1 MKSPDPTSSHSEKA
15 PRRRRRRRVGFAA
28 LIGLAALAA
37 AVMLLVVS
45 AIGRPLEAP
54 QWMRERIEAR
64 ASAALPGMQVR
75 FGAVSL
81 VVSQGWQPSLR
92 LQDVDLSEVSGRP
105 VLTLSDIELSVSG
118 AALLEGRIRPG
129 RVRLSGARVKV
140 RRTPDGVF
148 DLSLGADLR
157 PLGQAVSAAQIVE
170 AVDALMARPQL
181 SSLRSVTAEALTV
194 RYEDARAGR
203 AWTVD
208 GGRLRLTRAQG
219 ELSVSGDFALL
230 GGYDY
235 ATTLELSY
243 SSALGS
249 SAAQFGMSFRDMAAA
264 DIADQAPALAWL
276 NVLRA
281 PISGA
286 IRASLNEAGALGPLN
301 ATLQIGAGVVQPT
314 DATRPIPFDAARA
327 YLTYSPTTEQLRFDE
342 VSVSSK
348 WVSLRAEGRATL
360 RGMQDGWPREMLGQ
374 FTLRDIAANPDALY
388 PEPVKLER
396 AEMDFRLRLDPFSL
410 DIGQVSITDQEQVLH
425 LDGTLDA
432 GAGGWA
438 LALNGE
444 MDAISPE
451 RVVALWP
458 QRIKPRTRNW
468 IVENLHSASVHDIR
482 LAYRTG
488 MDVRQTVFL
497 EFEFDEAEVTYARQL
512 PVLHGGAGHATLM
525 NNRFVVTAARGH
537 VTPPQGGALDVAGTS
552 LVVPDVRIHEA
563 PATVHLRSQ
572 STITAALSM
581 LDSDPLNFIEKA
593 GQPVTLADG
602 RAEVRASL
610 ALRLKKGLQP
620 EEVVFSAR
628 GHLRDVRSD
637 KIVPDRVLAAPLL
650 AVEADNDEV
659 TISGK
664 GRVGR
669 VPFDAV
675 WHSGLRKEDAGKSRV
690 DGTVTLSQEFVEEFR
705 VGLPPGSVS
714 GRNAAPFEIV
724 FNRGS
729 QPAFTLQSD
738 LAGLGLNLPWIGW
751 ALPEAGQGRL
761 EVAGAL
767 GEPPRIDRLSLEADG
782 LELSGQVSLAEGG
795 TLERAEFI
803 NVRVEDWLNAP
814 VELVGRGPQT
824 APEVRVTGG
833 WIDLRRTSAAGIGG
847 GDGEGGQA
855 GNGGPLILSLDRL
868 QVSEGIALRGFEG
881 QFSTAGGLDGTF
893 TGSVNGEA
901 QVTGRVVPQGGRSA
915 FRIQS
920 ADAGA
925 VFAAA
930 GLLKQARRGAMDLTL
945 LPVGEPGT
953 YDGQLKVRDVWLRN
967 APAMAALLN
976 AVSVVGI
983 LEQLSGNGL
992 LFGEVDAQFRL
1003 SPSRVVVES
1012 SSAVGA
1018 SLGLS
1023 MDGIYSL
1030 KSGRMDMQ
1038 GVISPF
1044 YMFNAIGSIL
1054 TRKGEGLIG
1063 FNYRMRGTAEDPRVQ
1078 VNPLSIFTPGM
1089 FREIFRR
1096 PPPDPDSGE
1105 GAQAPKR
1112 QPPKQQTRP

>member
-1 MKSPDPTSSHSEKA
+1 
-15 PRRRRRRRVGFAA
+15 
-28 LIGLAALAA
+28 
-37 AVMLLVVS
+37 MLLVVS

-64 ASAALPGMQVR
+64 ASEALPGMQVR

-92 LQDVDLSEVSGRP
+92 LQDVDLSEASGRP

-129 RVRLSGARVKV
+129 RVRLSGARIKV
-140 RRTPDGVF
+140 RRTSDGVF

-170 AVDALMARPQL
+170 AVDALMSRPQL

-249 SAAQFGMSFRDMAAA
+249 SAAQFGMNFRDMAAA

-314 DATRPIPFDAARA
+314 EATRPIPFDAARA
-327 YLTYSPTTEQLRFDE
+327 YLTYSPTLEQLRFDE

-360 RGMQDGWPREMLGQ
+360 RGMQDGWPRELLGQ

-388 PEPVKLER
+388 PEPVNLER

-410 DIGQVSITDQEQVLH
+410 DIGQVSITDQEKVLH

-432 GAGGWA
+432 GAEGWA
-438 LALNGE
+438 LALNGA

-451 RVVALWP
+451 RVVELWP
-458 QRIKPRTRNW
+458 QSIKPRTRDW

-488 MDVRQTVFL
+488 VDIRETVFL
-497 EFEFDEAEVTYARQL
+497 EFEFDDAEVTYAREL
-512 PVLHGGAGHATLM
+512 PVLQGGAGHATLM
-525 NNRFVVTAARGH
+525 NNRFVVTAARGF
-537 VTPPQGGALDVAGTS
+537 VTPPQGGALDVTGTS

-572 STITAALSM
+572 STITAGLSM

-593 GQPVTLADG
+593 GQTVTLADG
-602 RAEVRASL
+602 RARVTGSL

-628 GHLRDVRSD
+628 AHLSDVRSE
-637 KIVPDRVLAAPLL
+637 KIVPDRVLAASVLE
-650 AVEADNDEV
+650 VEATNDEL

-675 WHSGLRKEDAGKSRV
+675 WSSGLKKEDAGKSRV
-690 DGTVTLSQEFVEEFR
+690 TGTVTLSQEFVEEFR

-714 GRNAAPFEIV
+714 GRGAAPFEIV
-724 FNRGS
+724 LNRGS
-729 QPAFTLQSD
+729 APAFTLQSD
-738 LAGLGLNLPWIGW
+738 LAGLGLSLPWIGW
-751 ALPEAGQGRL
+751 ALPESREGRL

-782 LELSGQVSLAEGG
+782 LELAGQVSLAEGG

-803 NVRVEDWLNAP
+803 NVRVEDWLNAQ
-814 VELVGRGPQT
+814 VALIGRGPQT
-824 APEVRVTGG
+824 APEVRVSDG
-833 WIDLRRTSAAGIGG
+833 WIDLRRTSAAGVGDASGG
-847 GDGEGGQA
+847 EA

-868 QVSEGIALRGFEG
+868 QVSDGISLSGFEG
-881 QFSTAGGLDGTF
+881 QFSTARGLDGTF
-893 TGSVNGEA
+893 TGSVNGAA
-901 QVTGRVVPQGGRSA
+901 QVTGRVVPQDGRSA

-925 VFAAA
+925 VFAAT

-945 LPVGEPGT
+945 LPVGAPGT
-953 YDGQLKVRDVWLRN
+953 YDGRLKVRDVWLRN

-976 AVSVVGI
+976 AVSVVGV

-992 LFGEVDAQFRL
+992 LFGEVDARFRL
-1003 SPSRVVVES
+1003 TPSQVMVQS

-1023 MDGIYSL
+1023 MDGLYDL
-1030 KSGRMDMQ
+1030 KSGRMNMQ

-1044 YMFNAIGSIL
+1044 YMFNAIGSVL

-1063 FNYRMRGTAEDPRVQ
+1063 FNYRMRGTAENPRVQ

-1096 PPPDPDSGE
+1096 PPPRPDSDGE
-1105 GAQAPKR
+1105 VQAPDR